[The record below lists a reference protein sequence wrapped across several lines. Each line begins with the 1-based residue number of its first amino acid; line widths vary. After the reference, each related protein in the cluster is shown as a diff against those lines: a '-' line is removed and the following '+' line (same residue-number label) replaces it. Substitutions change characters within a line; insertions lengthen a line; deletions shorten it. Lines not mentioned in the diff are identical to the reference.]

1 MSVTSLSRSAVRSR
15 RLPRW
20 SELCVLFIE
29 WRQRIR
35 SRYQL
40 EMLDDRELWDMGL
53 TRGDVGEEVSKP
65 FWRA

>member
-1 MSVTSLSRSAVRSR
+1 MSVMSLSTTAVRLR
-15 RLPRW
+15 RPPRW
-20 SELCVLFIE
+20 SELRVLFIE